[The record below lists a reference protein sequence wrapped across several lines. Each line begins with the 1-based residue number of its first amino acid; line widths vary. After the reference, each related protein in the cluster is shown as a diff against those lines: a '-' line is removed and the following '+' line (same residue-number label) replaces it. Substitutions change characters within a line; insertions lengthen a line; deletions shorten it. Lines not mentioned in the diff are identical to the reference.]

1 MQYFVCH
8 SFCTQYSVL
17 IFSLSSFKIL
27 QMLVQEKL
35 YIWFRSLLC
44 RLRKLGVHRE
54 WGMVKHVAHHFL
66 VALYLK
72 KMFNYSSVI
81 ECCNLLVVAAH
92 EDNVVDTCNADLWTC
107 HKAILWSGCCHK
119 LHEHCWL
126 LVLGFLPPVSWWWR
140 EGVLFVSWYPI
151 EVLLHG
157 GIAELFGFTR
167 NWLHPSNLEYE
178 RSELLLSNH
187 RSTQRLVLHFKIGW
201 KIVWTWDVSHVG

>member
-1 MQYFVCH
+1 
-8 SFCTQYSVL
+8 
-17 IFSLSSFKIL
+17 
-27 QMLVQEKL
+27 MLVQEKL
-35 YIWFRSLLC
+35 YIWFRSLVC

-81 ECCNLLVVAAH
+81 ECCSLLVVAAH

-107 HKAILWSGCCHK
+107 HKAILWSSSCHK

-126 LVLGFLPPVSWWWR
+126 LVLAFLPPVSLMVDRRGLVCVMVSHKSAPSWR
-140 EGVLFVSWYPI
+140 HCRTL
-151 EVLLHG
+151 
-157 GIAELFGFTR
+157 
-167 NWLHPSNLEYE
+167 WLDMKLAASLNLEYE
-178 RSELLLSNH
+178 RSELRLSNH

-201 KIVWTWDVSHVG
+201 KIVWTRDVSHVD

>member
-1 MQYFVCH
+1 MSTDITTLDPITLFFWSPVFHGLGTLSHMQYFVCR
-8 SFCTQYSVL
+8 SFYTQYSVL

-81 ECCNLLVVAAH
+81 ECCSLLVVAAH

-107 HKAILWSGCCHK
+107 HKAILWSSCCHK

-126 LVLGFLPPVSWWWR
+126 LVLAFLPPVSLMVDR
-140 EGVLFVSWYPI
+140 RGLVCVMECSFMEALQNS
-151 EVLLHG
+151 LALHG
-157 GIAELFGFTR
+157 IGCIPQPGIWEIWASAFE
-167 NWLHPSNLEYE
+167 P
-178 RSELLLSNH
+178 
-187 RSTQRLVLHFKIGW
+187 
-201 KIVWTWDVSHVG
+201 